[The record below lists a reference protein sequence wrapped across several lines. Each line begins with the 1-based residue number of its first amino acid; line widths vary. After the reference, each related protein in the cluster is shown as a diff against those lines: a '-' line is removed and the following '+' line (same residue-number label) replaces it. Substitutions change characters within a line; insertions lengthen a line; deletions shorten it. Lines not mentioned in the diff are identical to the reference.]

1 MESFDKLQFQLSQ
14 KDKRISMLE
23 EELLDREIQA
33 EEYTKQIEELSTKV
47 TSKRRS
53 PLKTYNEN
61 DTMHLMNSD
70 NTFMDNTVTENESGE
85 FIDDDHINATPFKMI
100 GDKEN
105 LRKLSLKNKNSKFDA
120 EEVRFTETER
130 LKEELDLVTDAL
142 ESNELEMQEI
152 IHDRDNFG
160 KQLMETMEELTREK
174 SSHSLEQVKNQGLE
188 EELEQLKQDLIE
200 ANNKIVN
207 FERVDQENNELN
219 SRLQS
224 MELNY
229 VEAKDSVKQGNNLFA
244 EVEERKDYCEK
255 IAVRHKEEILKLR
268 SDKYKIQQEL
278 KSRQTEVRKMQQ
290 VMETKKTADVYA
302 DPVYQCLLK
311 STMKARR
318 LNEEQR
324 KEIRKK
330 NQTIHDITHRNGR
343 FLDMITHD
351 DYIEQ
356 NIKLENMV
364 KDKDSKLDE
373 LDQEKA
379 KLQCQ
384 RNDFEYK
391 YKMME
396 FYYDGFGESKNKY
409 HEMVNQEVQT
419 EESGSGKRPEQ
430 INSHTEDNNDAEPAE
445 CKQQ

>member
-1 MESFDKLQFQLSQ
+1 MSIDVESFDKLQFQLSQ

-174 SSHSLEQVKNQGLE
+174 SGHSLEQVKNQGLE

-244 EVEERKDYCEK
+244 EVEERKDYSEF
-255 IAVRHKEEILKLR
+255 VRI
-268 SDKYKIQQEL
+268 
-278 KSRQTEVRKMQQ
+278 
-290 VMETKKTADVYA
+290 
-302 DPVYQCLLK
+302 
-311 STMKARR
+311 
-318 LNEEQR
+318 
-324 KEIRKK
+324 
-330 NQTIHDITHRNGR
+330 
-343 FLDMITHD
+343 FLFQFIS
-351 DYIEQ
+351 
-356 NIKLENMV
+356 N
-364 KDKDSKLDE
+364 
-373 LDQEKA
+373 
-379 KLQCQ
+379 
-384 RNDFEYK
+384 
-391 YKMME
+391 
-396 FYYDGFGESKNKY
+396 
-409 HEMVNQEVQT
+409 
-419 EESGSGKRPEQ
+419 
-430 INSHTEDNNDAEPAE
+430 
-445 CKQQ
+445 